1 MTSPIGEDDLAA
13 WIDGRLSPERQRL
26 VDAYLEGQPDVHARV
41 REQAEQARALASL
54 FAPVADEPIPATMR
68 VAAIRGRQRQPRWQL
83 AIAASLLLAL
93 GFGGGWSSARW
104 SGEPRAGIAA
114 LANEASD
121 NFRVYAADRIRPAEI
136 GPDQRAMLIRW
147 TSARLGERVTI
158 PDLSTAGYRYGGGR
172 LVATPHG
179 PAALLL

>member
-1 MTSPIGEDDLAA
+1 M
-13 WIDGRLSPERQRL
+13 
-26 VDAYLEGQPDVHARV
+26 
-41 REQAEQARALASL
+41 
-54 FAPVADEPIPATMR
+54 
-68 VAAIRGRQRQPRWQL
+68 
-83 AIAASLLLAL
+83 

-158 PDLSTAGYRYGGGR
+158 PDLSTAGYRYGGGDWSR
-172 LVATPHG
+172 RPT
-179 PAALLL
+179 ALRHCSSTTDRKRRNLQC